1 MEHGVAVYAAVYAAM
16 YAAVQ
21 CGNRNM
27 PHPMLD
33 CGLDDPR
40 TGRKMT
46 EVSSRNRWMSHDVTV
61 CHMSDV
67 KVRVSFSFFFQIA
80 QEGCEGRC
88 CSHLIRVT
96 WEEKNQSL
104 ALSVRRFAAG
114 C

>member
-1 MEHGVAVYAAVYAAM
+1 MKNRTHVRSCVMEHGVAVYAAV

-46 EVSSRNRWMSHDVTV
+46 EVSSRNRWMSHDVTM

-67 KVRVSFSFFFQIA
+67 KVRVSFFFFFQIA
-80 QEGCEGRC
+80 QEGCEGPMLQSFNTC
-88 CSHLIRVT
+88 HLGG
-96 WEEKNQSL
+96 KNPE
-104 ALSVRRFAAG
+104 FG
-114 C
+114 P